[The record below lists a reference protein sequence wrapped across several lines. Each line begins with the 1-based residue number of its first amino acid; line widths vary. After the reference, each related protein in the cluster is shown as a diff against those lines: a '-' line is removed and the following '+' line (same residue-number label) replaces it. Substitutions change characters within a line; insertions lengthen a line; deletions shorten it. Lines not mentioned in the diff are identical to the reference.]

1 MRKIVGLL
9 ALAAGLTFG
18 QTSGHS
24 VVLTWTPAVQSGTI
38 TFNVY
43 RIQGACPATFTLTG
57 LTPLV
62 SGLSTN
68 TTTDTTVSVGQY
80 CYAVTAVSGTL
91 ESGPSPD
98 AAAAVTPFPP
108 TILNVVVH

>member
-1 MRKIVGLL
+1 MKRIAGLL
-9 ALAAGLTFG
+9 LLTAGMAFG
-18 QTSGHS
+18 QTSHS
-24 VVLTWTPAVQSGTI
+24 VVLDWTPAVQSGTI

-43 RIQGACPATFTLTG
+43 RVTGACPSSFTLTG

-62 SGLSTN
+62 GGLSASTY
-68 TTTDTTVSVGQY
+68 TDTTVSVGQY

-98 AAAAVTPFPP
+98 ALAAVTPFPP
-108 TILNVVVH
+108 TGLTVVVH